1 MEARRFRV
9 ARKVR
14 ESEVIS
20 SFYLEAADGRPLEP
34 FKGGQFLTF
43 EIDLPGQDEAVVRE
57 YSLSSPP
64 HDTARYRVAVK
75 REDAPPG
82 RSDLPSGL
90 VSNYLHDHVEE
101 GVELS
106 AHDPRGQF
114 VLDADSTQP
123 VVLLS
128 GGVGL
133 TPTVSMLHELAAAG
147 DRDAWFIHACDNGR
161 VHAMGDEVRALA
173 AGNPRIRTHFCYRF
187 PESGDAG
194 RFDSEGVVTKELL
207 QSLLPLDDYEFYLCG
222 PSPFMKAIYGALR
235 DLGVHNDRVHF
246 EFFGPATLITE
257 PEEPAK
263 VAPVTESSDA
273 AAAGPQVT
281 FRKSGKTVVWD
292 GSAETL
298 LEFAE
303 SHGLQPEF
311 SCRAGVC
318 NTCMIGLAAGEVH
331 YIEEPLD
338 PPEPGTALICCSRP
352 ITDVELDI

>member
-43 EIDLPGQDEAVVRE
+43 EVVLPGQDEPVVRE
-57 YSLSSPP
+57 YSLSSAP
-64 HDTARYRVAVK
+64 HETAYYRVGVK

-82 RSDLPSGL
+82 RADLPPGL
-90 VSNYLHDHVEE
+90 VSTYLHDTVEV
-101 GVELS
+101 GAELS
-106 AHDPRGQF
+106 AHAPRGHF
-114 VLDADSTQP
+114 VLDTGSARP

-161 VHAMGDEVRALA
+161 VHAMADEVRAVA
-173 AGNPRIRTHFCYRF
+173 AESARIHTHFCYRF
-187 PESGDAG
+187 PETADAG
-194 RFDSEGVVTKELL
+194 HFDSEGVVTTDLL
-207 QSLLPLDDYEFYLCG
+207 RSLLPLDEYEFYLCG
-222 PSPFMKAIYGALR
+222 PAPFMKAVYGSLR
-235 DLGVHNDRVHF
+235 ELGVPNDRVHF

-263 VAPVTESSDA
+263 VTPAPAD

-281 FRKSGKTVVWD
+281 FRKSGISAVWD
-292 GSAETL
+292 GTAETL

-318 NTCMIGLAAGEVH
+318 NTCMVGLVSGEVD
-331 YIEEPLD
+331 YLEEPLD

-352 ITDVELDI
+352 VTDVELDI

>member
-43 EIDLPGQDEAVVRE
+43 EFALPGQDQPVVRE

-64 HDTARYRVAVK
+64 HETAHYRVAVK
-75 REDAPPG
+75 REEAPPG
-82 RSDLPSGL
+82 RSDLPPGL
-90 VSNYLHDHVEE
+90 ASVYLHDAVEE
-101 GVELS
+101 GAELS
-106 AHDPRGQF
+106 VHAPRGQF
-114 VLDADSTQP
+114 VLDPDSARP

-133 TPTVSMLHELAAAG
+133 TPTVSMLHELAAGG
-147 DRDAWFIHACDNGR
+147 DRDAWLIHACDNGR
-161 VHAMGDEVRALA
+161 VHAMGDELRALA
-173 AGNPRIRTHFCYRF
+173 AGNPRIRTHVCYRF
-187 PESGDAG
+187 PETTDAG
-194 RFDSEGVVTKELL
+194 RFDSEGVVTKALL

-222 PSPFMKAIYGALR
+222 PSPFMKAVYGALR
-235 DLGVHNDRVHF
+235 ELGIHNDRVHF

-257 PEEPAK
+257 PEEPA
-263 VAPVTESSDA
+263 A
-273 AAAGPQVT
+273 AAPDPSETADGPQVT

-352 ITDVELDI
+352 VTDVELDI